1 MQSANGS
8 GGILRIMGDVL
19 PFDLL
24 PLARHFI
31 HLRDTQTIMP
41 TIQTRITTLLN
52 IRYPIILPGMSWIST
67 PELVAAVSNAGG
79 LGILALGPLSPEETA
94 ASIRRIRELT
104 DQPFG
109 VNVALLMPGAVD
121 NAKVALA
128 ERVPVIN
135 FSLGKGDWLIKA
147 CHEYGGKVIATVTT
161 AKHALGA
168 EAQGVDALLVTG
180 HEAAAHGGEV
190 TSMVLIPAIADVVQ
204 IPVIGCGGF
213 ADHRGLVAALALGAE
228 GVAMG
233 SRFATCAESPVHQ
246 NTKQAVLDKDQHATI
261 YSPHFD
267 GLPAR
272 YMQTPTAQRLTRHP
286 MSFFVAAWQAMRAA
300 RSLGISLWKILA
312 GLIAEPKQIR
322 LLACFGA
329 ATPRLKAATVDGDLV
344 QGMQFIGQSQG
355 LIHDIPTAA
364 ELMSRTVLD
373 AYALLAE
380 RQHLFAEPES
390 QHVNLL
396 FSG

>member
-1 MQSANGS
+1 M
-8 GGILRIMGDVL
+8 
-19 PFDLL
+19 
-24 PLARHFI
+24 
-31 HLRDTQTIMP
+31 
-41 TIQTRITTLLN
+41 QTRLTTLLN
-52 IRYPIILPGMSWIST
+52 IRYPILMPGMSWISK

-104 DQPFG
+104 DKPFG

-128 ERVPVIN
+128 EKVPVIN
-135 FSLGKGDWLIKA
+135 YSLGKGDWLIKA
-147 CHEYGGKVIATVTT
+147 CHGYGGKVIATVTT
-161 AKHALGA
+161 AKHALAA
-168 EAQGVDALLVTG
+168 EAQGADALLVTG

-190 TSMVLIPAIADVVQ
+190 TSMVLIPSIVDVVK

-233 SRFATCAESPVHQ
+233 SRFATCAESSVHQ
-246 NTKQAVLDKDQHATI
+246 VTKQAVLDKDQHATI

-272 YMQTPTAQRLTRHP
+272 YMQTPTAERLTRAP
-286 MSFFVAAWQAMRAA
+286 MSFFVAAWMAMGAA
-300 RSLGISLWKILA
+300 RSLGISLWKVFA
-312 GLIAEPKQIR
+312 GIFADPKQIK
-322 LLACFGA
+322 LLALFGA
-329 ATPRLKAATVDGDLV
+329 ATPRLKAATVDGDLDS
-344 QGMQFIGQSQG
+344 GMQFIGQSQG
-355 LIHDIPTAA
+355 LIHDIPTA
-364 ELMSRTVLD
+364 EQLMTRTVQD
-373 AYALLAE
+373 AQALLA
-380 RQHLFAEPES
+380 RTHGQLAEPVSE
-390 QHVNLL
+390 L